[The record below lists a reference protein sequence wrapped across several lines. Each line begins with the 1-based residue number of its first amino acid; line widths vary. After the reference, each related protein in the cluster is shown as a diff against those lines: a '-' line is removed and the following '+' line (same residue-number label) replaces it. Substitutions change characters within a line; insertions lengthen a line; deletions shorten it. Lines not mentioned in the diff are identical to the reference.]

1 MHNQP
6 MFNWDDL
13 KHFLAVARAGSTI
26 AAAKT
31 LGVSQSTV
39 HRRLEELEHRL
50 NQRLVVRH
58 PTGYKLTEIGKQ
70 IVPHAERVEAEAR
83 ALELRLAAS
92 RTELTGVVKV
102 TCPEPVG
109 VRLMRSHA
117 MEHFHNQYPNLRI
130 EFVISDKLIDL
141 ASGQADVA
149 IRATP
154 STDPA
159 LFGRRIAD
167 TPWAIYAAPA
177 YLKRHG
183 VVKTIEHLDRHAVA
197 LFDIGIE
204 QHVSN
209 RWLKGVA
216 PNAQIIAHCNSMT
229 ALISTAKSGIGL
241 AALPTIIGDNESD
254 LARVLGP
261 IPALTTHF
269 YLLVHKDMKHSPRVM
284 AFFDFLID
292 NLPKFRQLL
301 SGKAT

>member
-1 MHNQP
+1 

-13 KHFLAVARAGSTI
+13 KHFLAVAREGSTL

-39 HRRLEELEHRL
+39 HRRLEELEQRL

-58 PTGYKLTEIGKQ
+58 PTGYKLTEIGNQ

-92 RTELTGVVKV
+92 RTALPGVVKV

-109 VRLMRSHA
+109 VRLMRSRA
-117 MEHFHNQYPNLRI
+117 VEHFHDRYPNLRV
-130 EFVISDKLIDL
+130 EFVISDRLIDL
-141 ASGQADVA
+141 GSGQSDVA
-149 IRATP
+149 IRAAP

-167 TPWAIYAAPA
+167 TPWAIYATDA

-183 VVKTIEHLDRHAVA
+183 PVKTVEDLNQHAVA
-197 LFDIGIE
+197 LFDIGLE
-204 QHVSN
+204 QHVTN
-209 RWLKGVA
+209 RWFKDKA
-216 PNAQIIAHCNSMT
+216 PNAQIVTHCNSMT
-229 ALISTAKSGIGL
+229 ALISTVKSGVGL
-241 AALPTIIGDNESD
+241 AALPTIVGDNESD
-254 LARVLGP
+254 LVRLLSP

-269 YLLVHKDMKHSPRVM
+269 YLLVHKDMRHSPRVM
-284 AFFDFLID
+284 AFFDFVVE
-292 NLPKFRQLL
+292 NLGEFRHLL
-301 SGKAT
+301 SSKVA